1 MPSNLEN
8 IQTIHMPLTASTPQD
23 IRQGTPPTPRPVI
36 EQRNAAK
43 LKGRKILI
51 VDDDRINIRIL
62 TSILQNEGFVVCEAN
77 SAEQGLELYEEKKPD
92 LVLMDVVLPGI
103 DGFAACRE
111 LRARHGDNAAPV
123 IFITAKKESDDIVEG
138 LAAGGVDYLPKPFR
152 RKESLARISIHLQNK
167 ILIEQQRALVEQLKT
182 ANQAKNRLLG
192 MAAHDL
198 RNPLASIR
206 GLAEFLRDGTVG
218 QLTADQLD
226 LTNTIFDTS
235 QSMLTLLNELLDVAT
250 IEAGELKLHRE
261 PHDLSELVTKAVY
274 MNNIN
279 AARKNTKIVFSPPD
293 EAPIVRID
301 QAKIRQVMDNL
312 LSNAVKYSPPGSTVN
327 VRISGYHPAFAVA
340 VQDQGTGIPENERHK
355 LFKDF
360 TTLSSKPTAG
370 EKATG
375 LGLAICR
382 KIVEAHRGAITAT
395 NLPGGGCE
403 FAITLPA

>member
-1 MPSNLEN
+1 MQL
-8 IQTIHMPLTASTPQD
+8 IASTLQVS
-23 IRQGTPPTPRPVI
+23 QGTPPATRTAM

-62 TSILQNEGFVVCEAN
+62 SSILQNEGFVITEADSGE
-77 SAEQGLELYEEKKPD
+77 SALTLYDEIKPD

-103 DGFAACRE
+103 DGFATCRTIKE
-111 LRARHGDNAAPV
+111 RHGDNAAPV
-123 IFITAKKESDDIVEG
+123 IFITAKTESDDIVEG

-152 RKESLARISIHLQNK
+152 RKESLARIRTHLQNR
-167 ILIEQQRALVEQLKT
+167 ILSEQQKALVEQLKA
-182 ANQAKNRLLG
+182 ANQAKNKLLG

-206 GLAEFLRDGTVG
+206 GLAEFLCDGTVG
-218 QLTADQLD
+218 QLTPDQLD
-226 LTNTIFDTS
+226 LANTIFETS

-250 IEAGELKLHRE
+250 IEAGELKLHKE
-261 PHDLSELVTKAVY
+261 PHNLSELLEKAVY
-274 MNNIN
+274 LNNIN
-279 AARKNTKIVFSPPD
+279 AARKNTKIHYSPPE

-301 QAKIRQVMDNL
+301 SAKIKQVIDNL

-327 VRISGYHPAFAVA
+327 VRISGYHPAFTVA
-340 VQDQGTGIPENERHK
+340 VQDQGPGIPENERHQ

-360 TTLSSKPTAG
+360 MTLSSKPTGG

-395 NLPGGGCE
+395 NLPQGGCE
-403 FAITLPA
+403 FAVMLPA

>member
-1 MPSNLEN
+1 M
-8 IQTIHMPLTASTPQD
+8 QLTASTLQVS
-23 IRQGTPPTPRPVI
+23 QGTPPATRTAM

-62 TSILQNEGFVVCEAN
+62 SSILQNEGFVITEADSGEN
-77 SAEQGLELYEEKKPD
+77 ALAQYAAIKPD
-92 LVLMDVVLPGI
+92 LVLMDVMLPGV
-103 DGFAACRE
+103 DGFAVCRE
-111 LRARHGDNAAPV
+111 LRERHGDNAAPV
-123 IFITAKKESDDIVEG
+123 IFITAKTESDDIVEG

-152 RKESLARISIHLQNK
+152 RKESLARIRTHLQNR
-167 ILIEQQRALVEQLKT
+167 ILSEQQKALVEQLKA
-182 ANQAKNRLLG
+182 ANQAKNKLLG

-206 GLAEFLRDGTVG
+206 GLAEFLCDGTVG
-218 QLTADQLD
+218 QLTPDQLD
-226 LTNTIFDTS
+226 LANTIFETS

-250 IEAGELKLHRE
+250 IEAGELKLHKE
-261 PHDLSELVTKAVY
+261 PQNLSDLLEKAVY
-274 MNNIN
+274 LNNIN
-279 AARKNTKIVFSPPD
+279 AARKNTKIVYSPPE
-293 EAPIVRID
+293 EAPIVRVD
-301 QAKIRQVMDNL
+301 QAKIKQVIDNL

-327 VRISGYHPAFAVA
+327 VRISGYHPAYTVA
-340 VQDQGTGIPENERHK
+340 VQDQGPGIPENERHQ

-360 TTLSSKPTAG
+360 MTLSSKPTGG

-395 NLPGGGCE
+395 NLPQGGCE
-403 FAITLPA
+403 FSVMLPA